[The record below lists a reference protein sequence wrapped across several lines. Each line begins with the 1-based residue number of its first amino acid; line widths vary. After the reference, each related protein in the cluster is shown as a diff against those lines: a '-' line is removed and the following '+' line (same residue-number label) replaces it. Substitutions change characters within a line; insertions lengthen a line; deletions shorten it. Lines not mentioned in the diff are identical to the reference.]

1 MVIAYAVQLS
11 WHPKAIEV
19 KPFLQTVSAES
30 TGPHAEDRPKP
41 VTGIKKRE
49 YEIGNECVPR
59 EPDIPCLHTNANMV
73 KFTTFSAAL
82 YGSPCEIHKQ
92 ISIPQIII
100 TVIRCVLGKC
110 C

>member
-59 EPDIPCLHTNANMV
+59 EPDIPCLYSHNKNGRRILAYIVTLV
-73 KFTTFSAAL
+73 SII
-82 YGSPCEIHKQ
+82 PCK
-92 ISIPQIII
+92 S
-100 TVIRCVLGKC
+100 C
-110 C
+110 CAY

>member
-1 MVIAYAVQLS
+1 MNHRALAYSLRISRHEGMRLGSTKFFCLYHYDTHIHPVYTPMVIAYAVQLS

-59 EPDIPCLHTNANMV
+59 EPDIPCR
-73 KFTTFSAAL
+73 K
-82 YGSPCEIHKQ
+82 
-92 ISIPQIII
+92 
-100 TVIRCVLGKC
+100 
-110 C
+110 

>member
-59 EPDIPCLHTNANMV
+59 EPDIPCVYIPTASHVNHLLA
-73 KFTTFSAAL
+73 
-82 YGSPCEIHKQ
+82 
-92 ISIPQIII
+92 ISKPE
-100 TVIRCVLGKC
+100 
-110 C
+110 

>member
-11 WHPKAIEV
+11 WHPKVIEV

-30 TGPHAEDRPKP
+30 TGPHAEVRPNP

-59 EPDIPCLHTNANMV
+59 EPDIPCLMANHYYVIVFAMRSIV
-73 KFTTFSAAL
+73 KS
-82 YGSPCEIHKQ
+82 YVK
-92 ISIPQIII
+92 
-100 TVIRCVLGKC
+100 
-110 C
+110 

>member
-59 EPDIPCLHTNANMV
+59 EPDIPCLVTNCYSVATTSVIATIV
-73 KFTTFSAAL
+73 K
-82 YGSPCEIHKQ
+82 
-92 ISIPQIII
+92 
-100 TVIRCVLGKC
+100 
-110 C
+110 